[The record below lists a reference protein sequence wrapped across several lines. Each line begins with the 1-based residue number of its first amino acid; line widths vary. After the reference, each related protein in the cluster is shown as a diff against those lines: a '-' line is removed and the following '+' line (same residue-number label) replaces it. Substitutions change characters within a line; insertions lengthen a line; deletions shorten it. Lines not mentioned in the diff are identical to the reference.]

1 MLRYLRRLF
10 LRHLV
15 NYKLLLLCSL
25 VVVGFFYFLN
35 SDSVHGKHQVWD
47 IINTTANKCIVSC
60 PRNQFSFY
68 IKSGEGIKSFPII
81 CFNNK
86 EYVSAKLKNAH
97 RGLNGLFINGKT
109 KAVIG
114 TRYFDTYNEDYSL
127 IRYLKRTLPDETVV
141 IFASHDE
148 MTSNL
153 RQDCRNWLRKYG
165 SNLIDKANFRD
176 NFIMIGQRGLKSGNA
191 IEFLKS
197 NKRNFAGAIEKS
209 GCFDMPMGP
218 IQPVPSVVTEIL
230 TGGKILH
237 GESIANCGMEN
248 VCPDDSFSVHLYTGK
263 ENLDYPKIC
272 ADERLL
278 MAKGLNHAGRGMNIV
293 VYDPQARKVKYVANF
308 DTYKEDSTDFE
319 IFLEELPTSFIIMV
333 VVWDDAAIKL
343 GQNARQLLNDYGSSM
358 IQNLKFRDV
367 WYFIG
372 QKKIEGFSTFEQ
384 ISYAKPDSGWPS
396 SLQLF
401 ACVPF
406 KMQGTK
412 VRPDPMAYR
421 NDQRREFC
429 TKYEGYVDFCDIGH
443 IDDIIKPVSLVYSNF
458 KGHKIFSTPIVII
471 PGINHNAVVNTFQTI
486 IMQCGLNP
494 KMVLVCWD
502 EKFQEYSELAEL
514 FGFQNRSLTSS
525 TKYTDVM
532 MKAIDMAWNVFPDSD
547 HIIFIEEEL
556 LLSPD
561 FLFFMAQSM
570 PILEQDSSLLAI
582 SAWNYNGYEAT
593 SENSSLLYRVEDFP
607 SLGFMLKKEVYKKYM
622 QGKLDACCNKRIWDG
637 WHIQN
642 ISDGEVII
650 PDVSRVYRQPFLTAT
665 NDEDYVKTLF
675 HQPRTTNLEQ
685 KVKLFNVNSLGK
697 NEYEMAILKLLRDSE
712 PLTDAFFLEC
722 LKNSVTQTR
731 FQFPKQRQYYSVY
744 YAQENAADFTV
755 LTILTKCFG
764 LSIHDKR
771 KPNGLHKGLLRF
783 THQGYQLSFVGQYSS
798 YFYLKPMSVTVITRE
813 ALTKPPT

>member
-25 VVVGFFYFLN
+25 VVVCFFYFLN
-35 SDSVHGKHQVWD
+35 SDTVHGKHQVWD
-47 IINTTANKCIVSC
+47 IINTTAKLKQLLSTNKCIVSC
-60 PRNQFSFY
+60 PRNQYSFY
-68 IKSGEGIKSFPII
+68 IKSGEGIKSYPII

-86 EYVSAKLKNAH
+86 EYISAKLKNAH
-97 RGLNGLFINGKT
+97 RGINGLFINGKT
-109 KAVIG
+109 KAVTGI
-114 TRYFDTYNEDYSL
+114 RYFDTYNEDYSL
-127 IRYLKRTLPDETVV
+127 IRYLKRTLPDETIV

-176 NFIMIGQRGLKSGNA
+176 SFIMIGQRGLKSGHA

-197 NKRNFAGAIEKS
+197 NKKNFAGAIEKS
-209 GCFDMPMGP
+209 GCFDIPLGP
-218 IQPVPSVVTEIL
+218 IQPVSSVVTEIL
-230 TGGKILH
+230 TGGRILH

-248 VCPDDSFSVHLYTGK
+248 VCPDDTFSVHLYTGK

-293 VYDPQARKVKYVANF
+293 VYDPQAKKVKYVANF
-308 DTYKEDSTDFE
+308 DTYKEGKVP
-319 IFLEELPTSFIIMV
+319 L
-333 VVWDDAAIKL
+333 L
-343 GQNARQLLNDYGSSM
+343 GQNARQLLNEYGSSM

-384 ISYAKPDSGWPS
+384 ISYAKPDSGWPN

-401 ACVPF
+401 ACVPL
-406 KMQGTK
+406 KLQGTK

-429 TKYEGYVDFCDIGH
+429 AKYEGYVDFCDIGH
-443 IDDIIKPVSLVYSNF
+443 IDDLIKPVSLVYSNF

-582 SAWNYNGYEAT
+582 SAWNYNGYETT

-642 ISDGEVII
+642 ISEGEVII

-675 HQPRTTNLEQ
+675 HQPRATNLEQ

-697 NEYEMAILKLLRDSE
+697 NEYEMEILKLLRNSE
-712 PLTDAFFLEC
+712 PLTEAFFQEC
-722 LKNSVTQTR
+722 LKNSATQTR
-731 FQFPKQRQYYSVY
+731 FQFPKQRQFYSVY

-764 LSIHDKR
+764 LSMHDKR
-771 KPNGLHKGLLRF
+771 KPNGLHKGLL
-783 THQGYQLSFVGQYSS
+783 
-798 YFYLKPMSVTVITRE
+798 
-813 ALTKPPT
+813 